1 MRTTFLAAASLGATV
16 LLSHGFETMAA
27 EIKVIAALPVT
38 AVFKELGPQ
47 FERDT
52 GHKVIT
58 KFAPIAGVKRDIDA
72 GEAFD
77 LAISTTSAI
86 DDWIGRGK
94 LVAATRAPVAY
105 AGLGVGVRAGAPKPD
120 IGSVET
126 FKRTLL
132 NAKSV
137 AHGAESESAA
147 YFKGL
152 FERLGITE
160 EMKPKL
166 KPVVGGGIV
175 VKSVASGEVEIGVAT
190 VPIIVAAPG
199 VELVG
204 PLPAE
209 LQTYI
214 SFTAGVSTGAK
225 EPATAQALIKFL
237 SSPAAVAVIKEKGMH
252 PGAPQ

>member
-1 MRTTFLAAASLGATV
+1 MRTTLLTAASVGAMI
-16 LLSHGFETMAA
+16 LLTYGFAA
-27 EIKVIAALPVT
+27 TAGEVKVIAAAPMT
-38 AVFKELGPQ
+38 AVFRELGPQ
-47 FERDT
+47 FEHDT
-52 GHKVIT
+52 GHKLVT
-58 KFAPIAGVKRDIDA
+58 KFAPTVGVKREIDA
-72 GEAFD
+72 GEMFD

-86 DDWIGRGK
+86 DDWIGQGK
-94 LVAATRAPVAY
+94 LVAATRAAVAY
-105 AGLGVGVRAGAPKPD
+105 AGLGVGVRTGAPKPD
-120 IGSVET
+120 IGSLEA
-126 FKRTLL
+126 FKLTLL

-137 AHGAESESAA
+137 AHGAESASAA

-152 FERLGITE
+152 LDRLGIAE

-166 KPVVGGGIV
+166 KPVVGGAV

-190 VPIIVAAPG
+190 VPTIVAAPG

-225 EPATAQALIKFL
+225 EAEAAQALIKFL
-237 SSPAAVAVIKEKGMH
+237 TSPAAVAVIKAKGMH